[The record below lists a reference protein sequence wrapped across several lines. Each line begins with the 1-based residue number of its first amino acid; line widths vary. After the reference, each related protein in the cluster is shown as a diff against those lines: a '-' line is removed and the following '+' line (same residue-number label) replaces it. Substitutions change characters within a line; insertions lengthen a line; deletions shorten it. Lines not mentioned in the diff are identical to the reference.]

1 MNCGECRWH
10 RDCGPEMSGKC
21 ESGCGDVWP
30 EGPLCKAA
38 VALADAEAALAR
50 RDAAIALAL
59 TELDNL
65 RTPGL
70 SYLASVTEAARVLRE
85 ATEKEVVP

>member
-1 MNCGECRWH
+1 MNCGECRWYGTPSDPDREH
-10 RDCGPEMSGKC
+10 CSVCGVRRCASDPAC
-21 ESGCGDVWP
+21 PPVI
-30 EGPLCKAA
+30 
-38 VALADAEAALAR
+38 ALAEAALAR

-59 TELDNL
+59 AELDNL

-70 SYLASVTEAARVLRE
+70 SYLASVVEAARVLRE

>member
-1 MNCGECRWH
+1 
-10 RDCGPEMSGKC
+10 
-21 ESGCGDVWP
+21 VI
-30 EGPLCKAA
+30 
-38 VALADAEAALAR
+38 ALAEAEAALAR

-59 TELDNL
+59 AELDNL

-70 SYLASVTEAARVLRE
+70 SYLASVVEAARVLRE